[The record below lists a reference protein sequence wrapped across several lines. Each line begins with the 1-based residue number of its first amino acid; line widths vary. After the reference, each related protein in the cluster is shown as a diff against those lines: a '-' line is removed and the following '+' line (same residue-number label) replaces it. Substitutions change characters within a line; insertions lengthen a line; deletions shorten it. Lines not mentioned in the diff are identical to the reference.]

1 MRVARVAGG
10 LLVALGLAL
19 SLGCGDPEPEPAS
32 TPERVRQPPVYP
44 PAAERAKAVD
54 AVDDAAL
61 VAADGDVGNWLS
73 HGRTYSEQRFSPLDE
88 IDDGNVSE
96 LGLAWFFDLGTKRGI
111 EATPIVVD
119 GVLYTTGTW
128 STVFALDAATGEQ
141 LWKYDPEVPR
151 EKARHACCDVVNR
164 GVAVH
169 KGKVIFGTLDGR
181 LIALEA
187 ATGLPVWETLTV
199 DPERPYTI
207 TGAPRIVKGKV
218 IIGNGGA
225 EYGVRGYVSAY
236 DAETGEQVWRFYT
249 VPGDPSLPF
258 ESPALEAAAE
268 TWKGGEWWKVGG
280 GGTVWDSLA
289 FDPELDLLYVG
300 TGNGSP
306 WNRQIRSPGGGDNLY
321 VSSIL
326 ALRPDDGTLVWHY
339 QSTPGETW
347 DYTATQHMI
356 LAELELGGRTRKVLM
371 QAPKNGFF
379 YVLDRETGELLSAE
393 PFVEVTWAEG
403 VDLETGR
410 PIEAATSRYADGEL
424 VTMQPSPHGGHNWHP
439 MSFNPETGLVY
450 IPAQEIPYYYKH
462 DPDFEYHPGAWNLGI
477 DWTVADRF
485 PREIVSGHLLAW
497 DPVAQKE
504 VWRAQYTG
512 PWNGG
517 VLSTAGNLVFQ
528 GTAHGTFAAYRASDG
543 EPLFEASAGTGIV
556 AAPVTYQV
564 DGEQFVTVN
573 AGWGGGFAL
582 AAGDAAAAAGTGENR
597 GRVLTFKLG
606 GTEQLPESERLEA
619 EVRAIPAELDAA
631 QVELGQGLFARWC
644 SVCHGAGAESGGVLP
659 DLRKSRPE
667 IYAELDKVVL
677 RGIYKSRGMPSF
689 DAYLGEA
696 DVEAIRQYLLKRRA
710 DLLEP
715 PPEAEPELEPAP
727 DEEPASGE
735 EAG

>member
-1 MRVARVAGG
+1 MQARHVAFQGFVALVVALAWLGCSGGETAPEDAAAAGRVAK
-10 LLVALGLAL
+10 
-19 SLGCGDPEPEPAS
+19 P
-32 TPERVRQPPVYP
+32 PPVYP
-44 PAAERAKAVD
+44 SAAERVRAVGN
-54 AVDDAAL
+54 VDDAAL
-61 VAADGDVGNWLS
+61 VAAESDVGNWLS

-88 IDDGNVSE
+88 IHDRNVSE

-119 GVLYTTGTW
+119 GILYTTGTW

-141 LWKYDPEVPR
+141 LWKYDPAVPR

-169 KGKVIFGTLDGR
+169 QGKVIFGTLDGR

-187 ATGLPVWETLTV
+187 ETGVPMWETLTV
-199 DPERPYTI
+199 DPARPYTI

-236 DAETGEQVWRFYT
+236 DADTGEQVWRFYT

-258 ESPALEAAAE
+258 ESPALEVAAA
-268 TWKGGEWWKVGG
+268 TWKGAEWWKVGG

-289 FDPELDLLYVG
+289 YDPELDLLYVG

-326 ALRPDDGTLVWHY
+326 ALRPDDGELVWHY
-339 QSTPGETW
+339 QVTPGESW

-356 LAELELGGRTRKVLM
+356 LAELELDGRTRKVLM

-393 PFVEVTWAEG
+393 PFVEVTWAERI
-403 VDLETGR
+403 DLETGR
-410 PIEAATSRYADGEL
+410 PVEAASSRYMDGDV
-424 VTMQPSPHGGHNWHP
+424 VTMQPSPHGAHNWHP
-439 MSFNPETGLVY
+439 MSFNPGTGLVY

-462 DPDFEYHPGAWNLGI
+462 DPDFEYVPGAWNIGI

-485 PREIVSGHLLAW
+485 PREVVSGHLLAW
-497 DPVAQKE
+497 DPVAQRE

-517 VLSTAGNLVFQ
+517 TLTTAGNLVFQ
-528 GTAHGTFAAYRASDG
+528 GTAHGTFAVYRATDG
-543 EPLFEASAGTGIV
+543 EPLFEASAGTGVV

-564 DGEQFVTVN
+564 DGEQYVTVN
-573 AGWGGGFAL
+573 AGWGGAFAL
-582 AAGDAAAAAGTGENR
+582 AAGDAAAAAGVTENR

-606 GTEQLPESERLEA
+606 GTAQLPEQKFQEA
-619 EVRAIPAELDAA
+619 ELAAIPEELDAA
-631 QVELGQGLFARWC
+631 QVALGQGLFARWC

-667 IYAELDKVVL
+667 VYEDFGLVVL
-677 RGIYKSRGMPSF
+677 RGVYQSRGMPSF
-689 DAYLGEA
+689 DRYLDGD
-696 DVEAIRQYLLKRRA
+696 DVEAIRQYLLKRRS
-710 DLLEP
+710 DLLAP
-715 PPEAEPELEPAP
+715 AEAPAP
-727 DEEPASGE
+727 AAPAPTAIEG
-735 EAG
+735 AG